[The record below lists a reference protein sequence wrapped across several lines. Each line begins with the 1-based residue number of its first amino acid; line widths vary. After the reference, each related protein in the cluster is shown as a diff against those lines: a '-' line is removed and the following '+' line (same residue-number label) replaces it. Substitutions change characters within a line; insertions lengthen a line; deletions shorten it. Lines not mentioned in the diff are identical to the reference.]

1 MAKDTIIEQLRKHF
15 KGKETFSRE
24 ELYAFYTRFK
34 PNLKET
40 TFRWIIFNLKER
52 QIISSISRGFFTL
65 SFKPI
70 FKPET
75 DKSEKK
81 IFIAIEKQFPTLKF
95 CIWSTR
101 IVSEFMLHVPAK
113 HITIVQ
119 VEKEALEPVYDFLKT
134 SANRRS
140 DIFIQPEEKEI
151 ERYIYESDKAIILLP
166 LVSKSPIQKVNR
178 VQTTTLEKLIVD
190 LYSDKKIF
198 AAFQGS
204 ELAHI
209 INTAYSRCAIDFTKL
224 FHYAKRRRKDME
236 LRDFFANKTDIPKNI
251 LID

>member
-24 ELYAFYTRFK
+24 ELYAFYTQFK
-34 PNLKET
+34 PDLKET
-40 TFRWIIFNLKER
+40 TFRWIIFNLKEQ
-52 QIISSISRGFFTL
+52 QIIASVSRGVFTL
-65 SFKPI
+65 SVKPI

-75 DKSEKK
+75 NKSEKK
-81 IFIAIEKQFPTLKF
+81 IFTAIEKQFPTLKF

-113 HITIVQ
+113 HITILQ
-119 VEKEALEPVYDFLKT
+119 AEKEALEPIYNFLKT
-134 SANRRS
+134 QKFG

-151 ERYIYESDKAIILLP
+151 ERYIYESEKAIVLLP
-166 LVSKSPIQKVNR
+166 LVSKSPLQKANK

-198 AAFQGS
+198 AAYQGS

-209 INTAYSRCAIDFTKL
+209 VNTAYNRYAIDFTKL
-224 FHYAKRRRKDME
+224 FHYAKRRRKDIE
-236 LRDFFANKTDIPKNI
+236 LRDFLKNKTDIPKNI
-251 LID
+251 LND